1 MGNRFVWDVVRFLG
15 ASAPVRKASLPE
27 ASSGTAERLLV
38 EIPLRFVRPN
48 PNQPRQHFDEDEL
61 EELAQSIRSL
71 GLIQPVVVRRCDEET
86 FELIAGERRLRACE
100 RAGLES
106 IAAVVM
112 EADETTQQ
120 IMALVENL
128 QRRDLSA
135 VEEARSFNAI
145 MERTGWSQ
153 IELARRLGRSQ
164 AAVANKLRLLQ
175 LPETVLDLVVA
186 GKLSER
192 HARALLPLSED
203 VRIALARKT
212 VEEGLRVRELEKLA
226 AAALKPSAKPALKGP
241 PSSSELSGT
250 ADPPPSFLAGDD
262 AFLQALAHL
271 VEKVRISGTAVH
283 WKVREEGQRERVVE
297 IRIALNHPGSEAD
310 ER

>member
-1 MGNRFVWDVVRFLG
+1 MGNRFVWDVARFLG

-71 GLIQPVVVRRCDEET
+71 GLIQPIVVRRRDEET

-112 EADETTQQ
+112 EVDETTRQ

-192 HARALLPLSED
+192 HARALLPLPEGL
-203 VRIALARKT
+203 RIDLARKT
-212 VEEGLRVRELEKLA
+212 VEGGLRVRELEKLA

-241 PSSSELSGT
+241 PSSPSGT

-262 AFLQALAHL
+262 AFLRALAHL
-271 VEKVRISGTAVH
+271 VERVRASGTAVH

-310 ER
+310 ERS